1 MTQDRELL
9 TIRETIKEY
18 QMKIVHIENTNS
30 KVLQEKLTQYEIK
43 LQERDALIVKLQ
55 QEIKKVEGQ
64 FGQYVDKDRT
74 TLTSLTQY

>member
-1 MTQDRELL
+1 
-9 TIRETIKEY
+9 
-18 QMKIVHIENTNS
+18 MKIVHIENTNS
-30 KVLQEKLTQYEIK
+30 TVLQEKLTQYEIK

-55 QEIKKVEGQ
+55 QEIKQVQAQ

>member
-1 MTQDRELL
+1 
-9 TIRETIKEY
+9 
-18 QMKIVHIENTNS
+18 MKIVHIENTNS